1 MLSGVGSAVS
11 GARLN
16 QHFREGTS
24 MTMYR
29 VDLAA
34 GEVEELTPQE
44 EELRRIQARLR
55 KLAVKIDGAP
65 DGPDKAELRK
75 KYRALQEKLRELGGD
90 APVRENYP
98 GDELTAAVDAVV
110 ADFTGAQE
118 EQQPAAAD
126 PSGGEDRTAEG
137 SYAGLEEFIRK
148 IAAED
153 DGSLPESVREDAEL
167 QHALRAQAHE
177 EHFGEAEGDDLTDD
191 EAWAE
196 YCKALGMEEG

>member
-1 MLSGVGSAVS
+1 
-11 GARLN
+11 
-16 QHFREGTS
+16 